1 MKTLTRFTTIIGLL
15 STMLVVTPSLAVP
28 QPTLPNTAPNKVL
41 KIQRQSGYCPSTI
54 GLWSS
59 LRHYAGGEERTIIA
73 NTSPFA
79 DTVQLL
85 TSTKMFVKYRA
96 PLKKT
101 YANCVGGG
109 IDRQLRYG
117 VRFQKGYL
125 SFRLSLP
132 KDTSSKPSAIS
143 ETQIVSDR
151 PYVRWAITD

>member
-1 MKTLTRFTTIIGLL
+1 MKTLTRFTTTIGLL
-15 STMLVVTPSLAVP
+15 STLVVVTPTFAVP
-28 QPTLPNTAPNKVL
+28 KPTLPNTAPNKVL

-54 GLWSS
+54 GFWSS
-59 LRHYAGGEERTIIA
+59 FRHYVGGDERTVIA

-79 DTVQLL
+79 DTAQLV
-85 TSTKMFVKYRA
+85 TSNKKFVKYRA

-101 YANCVGGG
+101 YASCVGGG

-117 VRFQKGYL
+117 VRFQKGYV

-143 ETQIVSDR
+143 DTEIVSDC
-151 PYVRWAITD
+151 PYVRWAIAD